1 MDKFAD
7 IRPYNDDEVRPIIHS
22 IIADDEFIH
31 SALTLKFPAWPLWMK
46 SMLRPIVRW
55 LLIRQVRDVKT
66 VMDFQLKVESYC
78 RAMIDNTMDGY
89 TVSGLDNLDMQEAYT
104 FVSNHRDI
112 TVDPAM
118 VNYVLHRHGG
128 QTVRIAIGDNLLTK
142 EFASHLMRINKSFI
156 VRRSAKGPRELMAI
170 LKNLSEYI
178 SHSIKEDKHPIWI
191 AQREGRAKDGF
202 DKTDS
207 AIIKMLTLSSRKM
220 GLTEAVKSLKIV
232 PVSISYEYDPC
243 DQMKANELSTIERQ
257 GDYEKAEQEDIQS
270 IAQGISGYK
279 GRVHLHFGEVLTQ
292 HFEDADQ
299 VADHIDR
306 EIVGNYVLQ
315 PSNFFAYQT
324 LYGEYPQGSFS
335 ADQLSF
341 DASKLIAEKQFFD
354 EYMNKIDEPL
364 KPYVLN
370 AYANPI
376 VNKINMGLF

>member
-292 HFEDADQ
+292 QFEDADQ